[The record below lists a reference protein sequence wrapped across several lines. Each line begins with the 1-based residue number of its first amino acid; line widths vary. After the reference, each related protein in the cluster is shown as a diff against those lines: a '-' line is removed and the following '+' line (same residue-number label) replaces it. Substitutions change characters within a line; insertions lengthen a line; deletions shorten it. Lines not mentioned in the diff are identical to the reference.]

1 MGTKL
6 AKSII
11 VVISF
16 FAAISC
22 TAKGKVSSSY
32 TINVDVS
39 LGGELLETSG
49 LVCDSSGIYSI
60 NDSGN
65 APELF
70 ELNQKGEAMARSL
83 ALKNKDWEA
92 LTASETHFYVA
103 DIGNNGGKRKDL
115 TIYAVVRD
123 GLSPDGKMVV
133 QYEDNK
139 PSKNVSLA
147 HDFDGEALTYVA
159 NKLVLFSKSWKSKT
173 AKVYFV
179 DIDKKLQK
187 LKVQASIEGLPGVI
201 TGADFDDSTSTYTVV
216 GYEMGGFGFSIP
228 FIAKLS
234 ADFKAVS
241 YTHLTLPT
249 IYSV

>member
-1 MGTKL
+1 
-6 AKSII
+6 
-11 VVISF
+11 
-16 FAAISC
+16 
-22 TAKGKVSSSY
+22 
-32 TINVDVS
+32 
-39 LGGELLETSG
+39 
-49 LVCDSSGIYSI
+49 
-60 NDSGN
+60 
-65 APELF
+65 
-70 ELNQKGEAMARSL
+70 MARSL

-234 ADFKAVS
+234 ADFKVVKVAQLSNYGQVEAVCVHDGKTWFTQEKS
-241 YTHLTLPT
+241 PFKPAKLVQV
-249 IYSV
+249 SF